1 MLISINCVVVEVA
14 SDCDFISERW
24 LLVSLVPRVFYGFDD
39 NLVSVFVDMW
49 LGATVFCLS

>member
-1 MLISINCVVVEVA
+1 MLISINCMVVEVA

-24 LLVSLVPRVFYGFDD
+24 LLVSLMPRVFYGFDD
-39 NLVSVFVDMW
+39 NLVTVFVDMW